1 MHYGNQKPEMLAK
14 DRLPFIC
21 HNAPFVCNKRTSV
34 LPLIGKYIP
43 FVGIKGFSLIELIIT
58 LTVVGILVALAAP
71 GMQRF
76 FSDNRLTTQIND
88 LLADISLARS
98 EAIKRNTSTGMCV
111 TAANGT
117 SCVTSGNWANGWLV
131 YYCSSTTNPCPSASK
146 VSVKAHEPLTGNNSL
161 STPGDEIVFSKTG
174 MLSSSAG
181 QVTLT
186 DTKTSGKR
194 IVCVGSTGRPTL
206 STVDCPT

>member
-1 MHYGNQKPEMLAK
+1 MHYRKQKPEMLAK

-71 GMQRF
+71 GMQRM

-88 LLADISLARS
+88 LLADISLSRS

-131 YYCSSTTNPCPSASK
+131 YYCSSPISPCPSASK
-146 VSVKAHEPLTGNNSL
+146 VTVKAHEPLTGNSTL
-161 STPGDEIVFSKTG
+161 STPSDEFAFGKSG
-174 MLSSSAG
+174 LLSSGAG
-181 QVTLT
+181 QITLT
-186 DTKTSGKR
+186 DTKTGGKR
-194 IVCVGSTGRPTL
+194 IVCVGSTGRPAL
-206 STVDCPT
+206 SKVNCT